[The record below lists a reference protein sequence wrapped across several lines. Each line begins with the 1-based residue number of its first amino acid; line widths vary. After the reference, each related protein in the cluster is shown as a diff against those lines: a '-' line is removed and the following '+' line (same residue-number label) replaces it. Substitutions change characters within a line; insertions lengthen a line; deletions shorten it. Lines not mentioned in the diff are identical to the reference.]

1 MDKISLNGEWT
12 LKELGKDN
20 IIPANVPGCNF
31 IDLQNAGII
40 VNPHLSTNEEKVQ
53 WVGEKDWV
61 YSKTFYLTQADCNH
75 DYVEIVFKMLDT
87 LCDIKLNGKLIA
99 QTSNINREYIFDIKD
114 NIKVGENQIELTF
127 YSPLKTIKEKQKK
140 NPMPNSTMGEP
151 GSCHIRKSPY
161 HFGWDWGPHLLC
173 CGISRDAEIRL
184 YNDCILTDLKI
195 EQIHSNNNV
204 LLNMYVENN
213 AKSDENISYTFE
225 IEFEGNIVARLNTVM
240 KKAVIGIDNPNLWT
254 CNGMGEQPL
263 YTAKCTLFREDKA
276 VDTVS
281 KVIGLREIILD
292 NSADEFGKNFCFK
305 INGQRIFARGANWI
319 ASDSFINA
327 TSSEKLY
334 DLLKKAKDCNM
345 NMMRV
350 WGGAYYESDEF
361 YDICDR
367 LGILVWQDCN
377 FACSP
382 YPFNDEEFVNN
393 VLEEVKDNVRRLRH
407 HACLCLWAGN
417 NEIESMSMAWIYRKD
432 IIKWTGEFFYNIL
445 PKRIREFDVQ
455 TPYVACTPSGGKY
468 MKNVNSDNYYDT
480 HLWHVWH
487 GLRPLEYYRKR
498 NTRFCSEFGIESFP
512 SLNAL
517 DIFAK
522 DDELTSIN
530 SPVMKAH
537 QKCGGGNEKMLY
549 YVLSKYWTPKDFKD
563 LVYLSQL
570 TQAQCVQNATEGWR
584 IKKDRC
590 NGSLYWQYNDCWGVC
605 SWSGMDYY
613 GNMKALQY
621 TARHFNQPI
630 TVAIQGYKNKAE
642 IFAVNDSANDAE
654 IIVEYGIRGFS
665 GEKLNE
671 QKKKVILKKDTSI
684 NIDTIKYN
692 SIGKNYKNC
701 AYVFVNL
708 YIGGELHSKRRLPLV
723 AENKASFADPNL
735 DYEITSF
742 ENRQVEIAIKADS
755 YARYVELRLMGE
767 SNAFSDNYFDLDKD
781 EVKTIKINLSEDISV
796 AEFRQRFCFR
806 SLFDIE
812 SKNSR
817 LKDKMIKAK
826 IFFMPYNF
834 INFIARTFDV

>member
-1 MDKISLNGEWT
+1 MEKISLNGEWI
-12 LKELGKDN
+12 LKEYGKDEQ
-20 IIPANVPGCNF
+20 IPAIVPGCNF
-31 IDLQNAGII
+31 IDLQKANII
-40 VNPHLSTNEEKVQ
+40 VNPHLSVNEEKVQ
-53 WVGEKDWV
+53 WVGERDWI
-61 YSKTFYLTQADCNH
+61 YSKTFNLSQAECENEH
-75 DYVEIVFKMLDT
+75 IEIVFKMLDT
-87 LCDIKLNGKLIA
+87 LCDIKLNGELIA
-99 QTSNINREYIFDIKD
+99 HTSNINREYIFNIKD
-114 NIKVGENQIELTF
+114 FVKVGENLLELTF
-127 YSPLKTIKEKQKK
+127 YSPLKTIKEKQKT
-140 NPMPNSTMGEP
+140 NPMPNSTMGEA

-173 CGISRDAEIRL
+173 CGISRDVEIRM
-184 YNDCILTDLKI
+184 YNDCILTDFKI
-195 EQIHSNNNV
+195 EQTHSKNNV
-204 LLNMYVENN
+204 LVNMYVENN
-213 AKSDENISYTFE
+213 AKCDENISYTFE
-225 IEFEGNIVARLNTVM
+225 IEYQGELVAKLNTVM
-240 KKAVIGIDNPNLWT
+240 KKAVIGIDNPKLWT

-263 YTAKCTLFREDKA
+263 YTVKCTLSRADKEID
-276 VDTVS
+276 VVS

-382 YPFNDEEFVNN
+382 YPFNDQEFVSN
-393 VLEEVKDNVRRLRH
+393 VLEEIKDNVQRLRH

-417 NEIESMSMAWIYRKD
+417 NEIESMSMAWLYRKD
-432 IIKWTGEFFYNIL
+432 IIKMTGEFFYNTL
-445 PKRIREFDVQ
+445 PKRIREFDTQ
-455 TPYVACTPSGGKY
+455 TPYVGCTPSGGNY

-549 YVLSKYWTPKDFKD
+549 YVLSKYWTPKNFID

-605 SWSGMDYY
+605 SWAGMDYY
-613 GNMKALQY
+613 GNLKALQY
-621 TARHFNQPI
+621 VAKHFNQPI
-630 TVAIQGYKNKAE
+630 TAAIQGYKNKAE
-642 IFAVNDSANDAE
+642 IFAINDAPYDAE
-654 IIVEYGIRGFS
+654 ITLEYGIKGFA
-665 GEKLNE
+665 GEKLIE
-671 QKKKVILKKDTSI
+671 QKKKVLLHKDSSL
-684 NIDTIKYN
+684 NIGVIKFN
-692 SIGKNYKNC
+692 EISREFKNR

-708 YIGGELHSKRRLPLV
+708 YLDGKLHSKRTLPLV
-723 AENKASFADPNL
+723 SENKALLADPNL
-735 DYEITSF
+735 DYEITKLDGK
-742 ENRQVEIAIKADS
+742 EVELTIKAES
-755 YARYVELRLMGE
+755 FARYVELRLIGE
-767 SNAFSDNYFDLDKD
+767 TNAFGDNYFDLEKD
-781 EVKTIKINLSEDISV
+781 EIKTIKITLSQEMSV

-806 SLFDIE
+806 SLYNIE

-817 LKDKMIKAK
+817 LKDRMIKAK

-834 INFIARTFDV
+834 VNYIARTFDV